1 MNVLVLVLL
10 VLCRGAVAS
19 SARGVGQVLDT
30 LFESPY
36 VTAEA
41 VSYLKYRYLGGT
53 RATLLMGLVSRRGH
67 DVYHDLLYAHNS
79 YITADLVRNA
89 PEICEIV
96 YGVAEQVY
104 REFLENKFLFFPKL
118 EFAQVA
124 EYARLLENV
133 DHIVDSALYDDRRSA
148 ESFYDMLDKGFIDIR
163 EYVGVLDKL
172 VQKGVPKAA
181 SVMGELYMY
190 GHGVERNWQR
200 AEEYFVKGAVRGEA
214 VSYNGLGRILMDR
227 DGESMGRCRQH
238 LVKAV
243 LKGLPAACFN
253 MFLWYE
259 KSHRGAGVQLGTV
272 YLMKAAEKGYLPAL
286 FRYGEILYEQGRFDA
301 AIPYLMSVS
310 EYSSPVTRVQRDA
323 EVLFLGGSHEKALA
337 LCLLGAEMGSD
348 VSIKNAL
355 HLLKRHRRFV
365 QDSAS
370 VVFRLLA
377 KYVDMGVHTH
387 LVDLGDC
394 YFYGAG
400 VEKSY
405 KSAFAYYT
413 SASLY
418 DSGRGLYSL
427 SYMYQHGLGCKRN
440 PLQALHYVLQVLK
453 KDADAYL
460 VGFYVIPWYIVQDVF
475 LYFPYRCVTT
485 ATGIFMAILV
495 SRIAR
500 RIGK

>member
-10 VLCRGAVAS
+10 VLCRATVAAQ
-19 SARGVGQVLDT
+19 ARDIGQVLDT
-30 LFESPY
+30 LLESPY
-36 VTAEA
+36 ATAEA
-41 VSYLKYRYLGGT
+41 VSYLRYRYLGGA
-53 RATLLMGLVSRRGH
+53 RAAALMGLVSRRGH
-67 DVYHDLLYAHNS
+67 DVYHDLLYAHNA

-89 PEICEIV
+89 PEICATV
-96 YGVAEQVY
+96 HRVAAQVY
-104 REFLENKFLFFPKL
+104 REFLDNKFLFFPKL

-124 EYARLLENV
+124 EYAALLRNV
-133 DHIVDSALYDDRRSA
+133 DHVVNSALYDDRRSA
-148 ESFYDMLDKGFIDIR
+148 DSFYDMLDKGFIDIR
-163 EYVGVLDKL
+163 DYVSVLGEL
-172 VQKGVPKAA
+172 AERGVPRAA

-190 GHGVERNWQR
+190 GHGVERDWRR
-200 AEEYFVKGAVRGEA
+200 AEEYFARGAARGEA
-214 VSYNGLGRILMDR
+214 VSYNGLGRILL
-227 DGESMGRCRQH
+227 DGDSEDMGRCRQY
-238 LVKAV
+238 LVKAA

-259 KSHRGAGVQLGTV
+259 RSHRSTGVQLGTV

-286 FRYGEILYEQGRFDA
+286 FRYGELLYEQGRYDA

-323 EVLFLGGSHEKALA
+323 EVLYLGGSHERALA

-348 VSIKNAL
+348 VSIRNAL
-355 HLLKRHRRFV
+355 HLLKHNRRSV
-365 QDSAS
+365 QDPAS

-400 VEKSY
+400 VARSY
-405 KSAFAYYT
+405 ESAFAYYT

-427 SYMYQHGLGCKRN
+427 SYMYQHGLGCRRD
-440 PLQALHYVLQVLK
+440 PLQALHYVLQALK

-460 VGFYVIPWYIVQDVF
+460 VGLYVIPCYLVQDVF
-475 LYFPYRCVTT
+475 LYFPYRGVAA
-485 ATGIFMAILV
+485 ATGIFVAVLV
-495 SRIAR
+495 SRAAR
-500 RIGK
+500 RIGR